1 MKSDR
6 KPRPEN
12 PELSRKDKLWVALAI
27 AIFLILFA
35 LILLFGDGLLGS
47 LI

>member
-1 MKSDR
+1 MKSDQ
-6 KPRPEN
+6 KPREEKL
-12 PELSRKDKLWVALAI
+12 ELSKKDKLWVVLAI

-35 LILLFGDGLLGS
+35 LILLFGDGIFGS